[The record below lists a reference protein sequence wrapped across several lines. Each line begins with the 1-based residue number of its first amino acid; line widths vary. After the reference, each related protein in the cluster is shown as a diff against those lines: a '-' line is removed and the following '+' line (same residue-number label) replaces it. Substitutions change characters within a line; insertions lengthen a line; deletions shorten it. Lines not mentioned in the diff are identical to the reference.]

1 MQNVKLKTHTETPE
15 GKAMFCI
22 VREFL
27 DFFNLNFTVSVFESE
42 SYSGTRYKYEGRNKI
57 IEDLGISKLG
67 ANSQQPILLQ
77 LIHLLKSKFYDK
89 VEQNSPC
96 EIQKKNNDNNT
107 LETSKVDLVLD
118 GTQSAQTISENIEEV
133 TENSCLESPLA
144 TPKVSHNLN
153 ETFIVSVPSAEIGPR
168 NDINNGTFLKTN
180 RIIDEISP
188 NCSSTDSSNTET
200 DFEKNAK
207 TETDVLVNQTIEKQS
222 LSESEFSP
230 PILKETKCHLKLD
243 NSVEKLK
250 FSPQKTEKI
259 KSKNTLP
266 PLQINK
272 TRSNEALIL
281 PSLYNKEFKEKANIK
296 EVDKLLDMNL
306 EGLDNYE
313 EDFMSGSELEL
324 SIHREEYLKPD
335 KSKGSVT
342 EDLVTNGNSKD
353 CSENISDNLLAKND
367 NETDD
372 GNSNISKVSNES
384 GASVTS
390 EDFNTSVSP
399 TS

>member
-1 MQNVKLKTHTETPE
+1 
-15 GKAMFCI
+15 MFCV

-27 DFFNLNFTVSVFESE
+27 EFFNLNFTISVFESE

-57 IEDLGISKLG
+57 VDDLGISNLG
-67 ANSQQPILLQ
+67 ENSKEPILLQ
-77 LIHLLKSKFYDK
+77 LIHLLKSNFYDK
-89 VEQNSPC
+89 VNQNSPC
-96 EIQKKNNDNNT
+96 ELQKKNNENSM

-118 GTQSAQTISENIEEV
+118 GSQSARTVSENIEEQNN
-133 TENSCLESPLA
+133 ENNSLASPLV
-144 TPKVSHNLN
+144 TPKVGHNLN
-153 ETFIVSVPSAEIGPR
+153 ETFVVSVPSIEISPR
-168 NDINNGTFLKTN
+168 SDISNGTPLKTNSIVDEISSHSSSTDINN
-180 RIIDEISP
+180 
-188 NCSSTDSSNTET
+188 TET
-200 DFEKNAK
+200 NKSVDLEKHTK
-207 TETDVLVNQTIEKQS
+207 TETDLLTNLTTEKHS
-222 LSESEFSP
+222 LNESEFSP

-296 EVDKLLDMNL
+296 EVDKLLDMDFG
-306 EGLDNYE
+306 GLDNYE

-324 SIHREEYLKPD
+324 SINREEYLKPD

-342 EDLVTNGNSKD
+342 EDLVTNGKSKD
-353 CSENISDNLLAKND
+353 CSENISDNLSAKND
-367 NETDD
+367 TEADD
-372 GNSNISKVSNES
+372 GNSNFSKASNES
-384 GASVTS
+384 VASVTS
-390 EDFNTSVSP
+390 EDFISP